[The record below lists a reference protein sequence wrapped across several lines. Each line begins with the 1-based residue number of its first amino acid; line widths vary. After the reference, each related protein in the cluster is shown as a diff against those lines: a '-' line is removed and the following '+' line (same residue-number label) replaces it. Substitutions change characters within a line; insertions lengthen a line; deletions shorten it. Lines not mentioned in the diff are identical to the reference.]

1 MKYIIELNACNRK
14 ALKNI
19 ATAVRNWA
27 ASAHDAE
34 EPVTEFTEHKT
45 KYYNNA
51 LFIYTFEC
59 GGIKMNALDAIL
71 KEYANVIGASEE
83 RPVDGFIGMTG
94 SDLIF
99 CTWDLNIY
107 GDTYD
112 ED

>member
-1 MKYIIELNACNRK
+1 MKYTIELNACNRK

-51 LFIYTFEC
+51 LFIYTFEW
-59 GGIKMNALDAIL
+59 GGIKTNALDAIL
-71 KEYANVIGASEE
+71 KEYVNVTDASEIS
-83 RPVDGFIGMTG
+83 VDGFIGMTG

-99 CTWDLNIY
+99 GTWDLNIY